1 LPNEIK
7 KSASELTS
15 LLKNSPPLP
24 YDNSQ
29 AFYIADGFKN
39 EGMTENLIR
48 NELIDGVSDDINE
61 LNDKLMELKWNQVNG
76 DILTDGKKCD
86 FLVLNDDDKFAY
98 LIELK
103 RKKFL
108 EGMEQVKTSHQKIK
122 SALPDY
128 QFLFRIVHAGTNIH
142 AVRSQEVVRWR
153 ESHGRTPEGKT
164 IADLKK
170 TPYIENI

>member
-1 LPNEIK
+1 MPNEIK

-61 LNDKLMELKWNQVNG
+61 LNDKLMELKWNGEQANG
-76 DILTDGKKCD
+76 
-86 FLVLNDDDKFAY
+86 NWP
-98 LIELK
+98 
-103 RKKFL
+103 
-108 EGMEQVKTSHQKIK
+108 QQS
-122 SALPDY
+122 
-128 QFLFRIVHAGTNIH
+128 
-142 AVRSQEVVRWR
+142 
-153 ESHGRTPEGKT
+153 
-164 IADLKK
+164 
-170 TPYIENI
+170 